1 MSGRYAERNAQGGSD
16 LNADGWDE
24 MARLMEQATECTKR
38 CADALR
44 KERRHSVNFR
54 EAKRAWG
61 LVVAKQMN
69 ILVTASAMNRRRWER
84 WQPPN

>member
-1 MSGRYAERNAQGGSD
+1 MADGSKKYTVRNDQGGAD

-38 CADALR
+38 CAEALR
-44 KERRHSVNFR
+44 TEGRHSVNFR

-69 ILVTASAMNRRRWER
+69 ILVAASAMN
-84 WQPPN
+84 